1 MITGKF
7 FMVNGQAKVF
17 PPKPPSPPLSS
28 LSAMTIGGQGDPHLY
43 ITVSSLD
50 SKNRISTKTIAQWG
64 DNKPGVSGN
73 NELQLLNLQ
82 TSTDTIKVYYTNK
95 AYGNAKVISNI
106 RVVYNTVS
114 TIYDATTKVTAGPVN
129 LNILKI
135 GSGANAYLNFEMS
148 WSNINN
154 IIKLGGAIVPILKRV
169 AESNGKLWNGGDGAL
184 WDGFGKALAPYG
196 LSRSDFE
203 TGIGVQNIE
212 EELVLTE
219 DEANFLTASAEN
231 FTQNGSIFDNL
242 QNLGENGE
250 GDNAAIE
257 DWDPTHTEVLTVLAN
272 PVGLEGAVANIIGTT
287 TTDAPTTTTTDAP
300 TTTTTDAPTTTTTD
314 APTTTTTDAPTTTT
328 TDAPTTTTTDA
339 PTTTTT
345 DAPTTTTVE
354 PTTTTT
360 ASPGEDPYYQKVELL
375 LHANNTINDGF
386 GNLRFPDSSIQNRIC
401 AAQGQANITTSEID
415 QSPVGSGCIYLNGSA
430 AMLALDTG
438 LNAGTD
444 DLTFEFWGKI
454 VGSTD
459 GNFASPEGNIIT
471 MDTGYGWDKRIHIY
485 RANINPYGPAIYQ
498 VRMSM
503 QISGFSGLTNIWS
516 ADITPYINQWAH
528 YAISR
533 TSGVTKVFINGSAVT
548 LGTAPATSEPWDVW
562 ATTANFVSDNIAW
575 NFPGTNS
582 NFHYIAMPL
591 FGWSYDKVVGLVDE
605 VRYTVGIGRYS
616 SSFSPPTT
624 AFPDTGPI
632 IGPNSPTNLSTTGG
646 DQQVSLSWT
655 APLRNGG
662 ASITD
667 YSIQYSSDGGSSW
680 TSFSHSASSSTSAI
694 VTGLTNTTTYKFRVA
709 AINSA
714 GTGQYTLPV
723 DAIPN
728 VPVTI
733 ITQPKNDYAT
743 TSSQNITFSVTA
755 SGGGGSLSYQWQ
767 YYGADYNN
775 NDYDYKWRNISG
787 ATSSSYVTN
796 GNTLSDYSLLGYDF
810 YSYAA
815 AKLRCAVSP
824 VSGGSPTYT
833 DGVRFIELDY
843 LHSPQPNWYGS
854 QGSYP
859 SWGQPQTFS
868 PSSGENLV
876 LDLYDYGMAY
886 PDMSWY
892 TGNDTM
898 LKIQVATNGY
908 TDSADWTDLYTQ
920 NFRGS
925 VYLSNYNITPDT
937 GTKYYRAILVN
948 KWPYSVNNNTS
959 SATHATQHIY
969 AHNNYDAV
977 AVTWP

>member
-114 TIYDATTKVTAGPVN
+114 TIYDATTKVTVGPVN

-300 TTTTTDAPTTTTTD
+300 TTTTDAPTTTTTTD

-328 TDAPTTTTTDA
+328 TDAPTTTTS
-339 PTTTTT
+339 
-345 DAPTTTTVE
+345 
-354 PTTTTT
+354 
-360 ASPGEDPYYQKVELL
+360 SPGEDPYYQYVEMLA
-375 LHANNTINDGF
+375 HFDSDNMNGSYPKDNSIANRQLYANAG
-386 GNLRFPDSSIQNRIC
+386 SISNG
-401 AAQGQANITTSEID
+401 AGYL
-415 QSPVGSGCIYLNGSA
+415 SPVDSTGGSYVFVGSSTPFPLMA
-430 AMLALDTG
+430 YGAG
-438 LNAGTD
+438 LNAGTGD
-444 DLTFEFWGKI
+444 YTLEWWWKHTQSTQGVIVHKTNGYTPGDYWLRLIDVNEKRYLTGQYF
-454 VGSTD
+454 
-459 GNFASPEGNIIT
+459 NPSP
-471 MDTGYGWDKRIHIY
+471 
-485 RANINPYGPAIYQ
+485 YQ
-498 VRMSM
+498 
-503 QISGFSGLTNIWS
+503 IDILWA
-516 ADITPYINQWAH
+516 ADISSIINNWAH
-528 YAISR
+528 IAISR
-533 TSGVTKVFINGSAVT
+533 INNMTRVFINGQQLT
-548 LGTAPATSEPWDVW
+548 LGLSNDYNNPFASSASSAPDNMVMD
-562 ATTANFVSDNIAW
+562 FHSDNYGG
-575 NFPGTNS
+575 ND
-582 NFHYIAMPL
+582 HIAMVL
-591 FGWSYDKVVGLVDE
+591 FGFDGSNSFGYVDE
-605 VRYTVGIGRYS
+605 LRYTVGIGRYD
-616 SSFSPPTT
+616 SSFSTPT
-624 AFPDTGPI
+624 APFPNTGPVVA
-632 IGPNSPTNLSTTGG
+632 PRKPTNLVATGG

-694 VTGLTNTTTYKFRVA
+694 VTGLTNTTAYKFRVA

-714 GTGQYTLPV
+714 GTGQYTSPV

-796 GNTLSDYSLLGYDF
+796 GNGLSDYSLLGYDF

-824 VSGGSPTYT
+824 VSGGSPTYS

-854 QGSYP
+854 QGNYP
-859 SWGQPQTFS
+859 NWGQPQTFS

-969 AHNNYDAV
+969 AHNNYDVV